1 MRFLLLLVTVLLACL
16 WGGDSAK
23 RGRKQLKVKPT
34 QSGDGSWCRV
44 VVQEDGSDLTGW
56 RQDEDGVFFY
66 IAALPQ
72 NATDEQIHD
81 HRKLYTSRKRNAES
95 QQQKKLKRQAAEQE
109 PIRRVCAN
117 GWRNDG
123 TTAGASLPRRDG

>member
-23 RGRKQLKVKPT
+23 RARKQLKVKPT
-34 QSGDGSWCRV
+34 QSGDGSWNRV
-44 VVQEDGSDLTGW
+44 VGQEDGSDLTGW

-66 IAALPQ
+66 IAVLPQ
-72 NATDEQIHD
+72 NATDEQMID
-81 HRKLYTSRKRNAES
+81 HRKLHKSRKRNAES

-109 PIRRVCAN
+109 PVRCVCQWLAE
-117 GWRNDG
+117 
-123 TTAGASLPRRDG
+123 